1 MAIQIYKTSG
11 VKGFYPLIGLS
22 AFGMFARGIAIS
34 HGKKIYEAL
43 ISNDKCETS
52 NKLELSKNV

>member
-1 MAIQIYKTSG
+1 MNMAAMAGQIYKTSG

-34 HGKKIYEAL
+34 HGKIYEAL
-43 ISNDKCETS
+43 ISNDKCEPGNT
-52 NKLELSKNV
+52 L